1 VAPVVTTSGNVTVEA
16 AGPGG
21 AVATF
26 TASAT
31 DVVDGTDVAT
41 CIPLSGSLFPLG
53 TTAVTCTAVDAH
65 GQIGSALLT
74 VTVRDTTR
82 PVVTTS
88 ASVTTPA
95 TSPAGAPATFSASA
109 IDIVDGTGDAA
120 ICSPASGSIFPVGVT
135 TVTCSATDA
144 HGNQGSATLTVT
156 VTDVPPVIT
165 TSANVIVEATSA
177 AGAVATFTA
186 TAADVVDKT
195 DPVNCVPASGSVFPF
210 GTTTVTCTAVDTHG
224 QIGSAQLTV
233 TVQDATAPAVTI
245 TSPAA
250 GATLGAMVT
259 LAATAADNVAV
270 AGVQFRLDGVN
281 IGAELTTAPY
291 TLPWSTAA
299 VANGSHTLTAL
310 ARDAAGNTASANI
323 KVVKKGK

>member
-1 VAPVVTTSGNVTVEA
+1 MDGAGDATTCAPASGSVFPVGATTISCSATDARGNQSVATLVVTVTDVAPVVTTSGNVTVEA

-95 TSPAGAPATFSASA
+95 TSPAGAPATFNASA
-109 IDIVDGTGDAA
+109 IVSSACRWRRTGGQALM
-120 ICSPASGSIFPVGVT
+120 PV
-135 TVTCSATDA
+135 
-144 HGNQGSATLTVT
+144 
-156 VTDVPPVIT
+156 P
-165 TSANVIVEATSA
+165 
-177 AGAVATFTA
+177 
-186 TAADVVDKT
+186 
-195 DPVNCVPASGSVFPF
+195 
-210 GTTTVTCTAVDTHG
+210 
-224 QIGSAQLTV
+224 
-233 TVQDATAPAVTI
+233 
-245 TSPAA
+245 
-250 GATLGAMVT
+250 
-259 LAATAADNVAV
+259 
-270 AGVQFRLDGVN
+270 R
-281 IGAELTTAPY
+281 
-291 TLPWSTAA
+291 
-299 VANGSHTLTAL
+299 
-310 ARDAAGNTASANI
+310 
-323 KVVKKGK
+323 